1 MIENTVVKNKISY
14 VEQTREHIRKNL
26 LLAKETGLQEIDLLS
41 RNIHKEMGFDNRY
54 PTVCDAMRSIG
65 IYRMEIL
72 QSPPKGKGARLKIR
86 YYLH

>member
-1 MIENTVVKNKISY
+1 MIDKIVVKNKTSY

-72 QSPPKGKGARLKIR
+72 QSPPKGKGSRLKIR